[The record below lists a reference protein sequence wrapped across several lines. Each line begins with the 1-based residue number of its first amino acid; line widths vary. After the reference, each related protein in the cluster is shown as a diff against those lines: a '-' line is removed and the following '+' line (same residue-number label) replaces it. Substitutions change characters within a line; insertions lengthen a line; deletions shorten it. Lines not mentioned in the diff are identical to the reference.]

1 LTQDWLHG
9 RLPAYRGP
17 PFAEAG
23 VDNAI
28 SSSSADGSAERL
40 AGSVEDVPVL
50 VRFQTAAE
58 RSSQGGVESMIR
70 STRAVV
76 AVGLC
81 LVGVAGLVSR
91 SFGQQG
97 VQKDAQVKSAS
108 NPAAPAVAKPASIGS
123 IDMDK
128 VLKDYDKFKVANEN
142 IRAEALERHNSLMK
156 IATDAKQEQEK
167 YQRMTPGSPDAKKCE
182 DRITQLKAQF
192 EAGRENAEREFTQKE
207 AETMATIYN
216 EIATMARG
224 VATQRGMAFVVKY
237 TDAPASGSEP
247 NSVVAAMSRTIL
259 FADPSVDITGD
270 VIKWLNYRYKAS
282 GGPAPKNVTV
292 TLPGSA
298 PAPGPATRPAG
309 PGGGN

>member
-1 LTQDWLHG
+1 
-9 RLPAYRGP
+9 
-17 PFAEAG
+17 
-23 VDNAI
+23 
-28 SSSSADGSAERL
+28 
-40 AGSVEDVPVL
+40 
-50 VRFQTAAE
+50 
-58 RSSQGGVESMIR
+58 MIR

-91 SFGQQG
+91 SFGQQ
-97 VQKDAQVKSAS
+97 KDAGVKATS
-108 NPAAPAVAKPASIGS
+108 NPAANAAAPAVAKPASIGS

-282 GGPAPKNVTV
+282 GGPAPKNVSV

-298 PAPGPATRPAG
+298 PAPAGPAARPAAG
-309 PGGGN
+309 PGGN

>member
-1 LTQDWLHG
+1 
-9 RLPAYRGP
+9 
-17 PFAEAG
+17 
-23 VDNAI
+23 
-28 SSSSADGSAERL
+28 
-40 AGSVEDVPVL
+40 
-50 VRFQTAAE
+50 
-58 RSSQGGVESMIR
+58 MIR
-70 STRAVV
+70 STRAMV

-91 SFGQQG
+91 SFGQQ
-97 VQKDAQVKSAS
+97 KDGQVKGAA
-108 NPAAPAVAKPASIGS
+108 NPAANAAAPAVAKPASIGS

-182 DRITQLKAQF
+182 DKITSLKAQF

-216 EIATMARG
+216 EIATMARA
-224 VATQRGMAFVVKY
+224 VAKQQGMAFVVKY
-237 TDAPASGSEP
+237 TDQPASGSEP

-259 FADPSVDITGD
+259 YADPSVDITQRTTYY
-270 VIKWLNYRYKAS
+270 LNQRYKES
-282 GGPAPKNVTV
+282 GGPAPKGTV
-292 TLPGSA
+292 TQLPGAGGPAMA
-298 PAPGPATRPAG
+298 PASRPAVG
-309 PGGGN
+309 PGGN

>member
-1 LTQDWLHG
+1 
-9 RLPAYRGP
+9 
-17 PFAEAG
+17 
-23 VDNAI
+23 
-28 SSSSADGSAERL
+28 
-40 AGSVEDVPVL
+40 
-50 VRFQTAAE
+50 
-58 RSSQGGVESMIR
+58 MIR
-70 STRAVV
+70 STRAMV
-76 AVGLC
+76 AMGLC

-91 SFGQQG
+91 SFAQAQDGR
-97 VQKDAQVKSAS
+97 VQKATNPPANAPTTTAS
-108 NPAAPAVAKPASIGS
+108 SKPLSIGS

-142 IRAEALERHNSLMK
+142 IRAEALERHNGLMK
-156 IATDAKQEQEK
+156 IATEAKQEQEK

-216 EIATMARG
+216 EIAIMARG

-237 TDAPASGSEP
+237 SDAPASGSEP

-259 FADPSVDITGD
+259 FADPSVDITAD

-282 GGPAPKNVTV
+282 GGPAPKNNVPQ
-292 TLPGSA
+292 L
-298 PAPGPATRPAG
+298 PAPGAGPAAVPATRPAAG
-309 PGGGN
+309 PGGN